1 MGGTLGW
8 NCCRHIEGAPRMVHF
23 WRSGSG
29 FRVFLQGFLGVYHH
43 PDWSERWR
51 CDDLENPMVGIV
63 EAIPR
68 EKRWLFGH
76 TNSCQQWLD
85 EEGLVKGNSEGTV
98 CAAHYAAVYWL
109 EAPSAL
115 CEAIGQSPI
124 PSLSVYH
131 DAAEAW
137 QKLKGFTSF
146 GTVWK
151 RRECL
156 EPTTSTNA
164 VAPPA
169 FGEVDKVVP
178 GNAQPYQPGWY
189 RMGIEL
195 S

>member
-85 EEGLVKGNSEGTV
+85 GGRTSKGKQWGYSMRCPLCCCLLVGGCKCFMRGNRSKSNSVTQCVPWCCRSMTKAEGLHLFWYCVETAKMPRTHDEHQRR
-98 CAAHYAAVYWL
+98 CAASIWR
-109 EAPSAL
+109 SWQ
-115 CEAIGQSPI
+115 GR
-124 PSLSVYH
+124 
-131 DAAEAW
+131 AW
-137 QKLKGFTSF
+137 QCVTL
-146 GTVWK
+146 
-151 RRECL
+151 
-156 EPTTSTNA
+156 PTT
-164 VAPPA
+164 
-169 FGEVDKVVP
+169 
-178 GNAQPYQPGWY
+178 
-189 RMGIEL
+189 MI
-195 S
+195 